1 MERRQRAQDK
11 AVNAPA
17 RNPSTQ
23 KPGSEPGLR
32 FEPEVGPPRV
42 LIVGRRRGECE
53 GVAARLAPWRCEI
66 ADTADAARIAL
77 VREWF
82 DAAMIDADL
91 PAGAGL
97 KLARDVV
104 GADAG
109 VAVVVLAE
117 NPSVDLAMEAMRL
130 GAADIVSPR
139 LAGAEC
145 QGRVRR
151 AIDRSSKARDRE
163 ARIERLRKVCKRLND
178 ARHEVTRQVGALCN
192 DLVEAYQELTDRV
205 ANVSFASE
213 FNSLIRQELDIE
225 SLLRTALEF
234 VLAKVGPTNAA
245 VFLPSTSSD
254 FSLGA
259 YVNYDCPKDTADV
272 LLDHLAG
279 VVPARMEGR
288 DGIVACP
295 GARELETLLGKDA
308 HWLAD
313 SGAVAFNCRHAG
325 ETLAVVILFR
335 DCATPFPPALL
346 PTLRIIADLFGQQL
360 ARVIRVHHRH
370 LPKEQW
376 GGFAEPDDDA
386 DLAA

>member
-1 MERRQRAQDK
+1 MDRRQGGQDK
-11 AVNAPA
+11 PRASSPAPGSAPDHLKFHAAPA
-17 RNPSTQ
+17 
-23 KPGSEPGLR
+23 
-32 FEPEVGPPRV
+32 PETEPPRV
-42 LIVGRRRGECE
+42 LIVCSKRAERE
-53 GVAARLAPWRCEI
+53 GFAQRLSPWRVE
-66 ADTADAARIAL
+66 AVDSADAARRSL
-77 VREWF
+77 VRELF
-82 DAAMIDADL
+82 DAALIDADL

-97 KLARDVV
+97 KLAGDIA
-104 GADAG
+104 GAEAG

-151 AIDRSSKARDRE
+151 AIDRSSGLRTRD
-163 ARIERLRKVCKRLND
+163 ARIERLQKVCRKLND
-178 ARHEVTRQVGALCN
+178 ARQQVTRQMGLLCN
-192 DLVEAYQELTDRV
+192 ALVEAYQELTDRV
-205 ANVSFASE
+205 SNVALASE

-272 LLDHLAG
+272 LLDQLAN

-288 DGIVACP
+288 EGIVTCA
-295 GARELETLLGKDA
+295 GARDLELLLGGDA
-308 HWLAD
+308 HWLAE
-313 SGAVAFNCRHAG
+313 STAVAFNCRHDG
-325 ETLAVVILFR
+325 ETLAVIILFR
-335 DCATPFPPALL
+335 DGATPFAPGMLD
-346 PTLRIIADLFGQQL
+346 TLRVISELFGRQL